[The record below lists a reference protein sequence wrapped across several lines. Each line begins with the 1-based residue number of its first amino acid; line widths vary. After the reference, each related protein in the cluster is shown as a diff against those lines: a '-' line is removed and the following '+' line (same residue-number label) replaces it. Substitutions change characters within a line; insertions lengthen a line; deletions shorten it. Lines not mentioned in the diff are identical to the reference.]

1 MNEVDFI
8 QLAPQIGKQL
18 LGNPTKET
26 TNEIRWGTHGSW
38 CLNLETGLFYS
49 FEEDQGG
56 GVIWLIDYFN
66 QDRDALLNI
75 NKPVMQNTVTQ
86 TKTHQSFTSDQMKQF
101 AVF

>member
-66 QDRDALLNI
+66 HCLLYTSPSPRDGLLSRM
-75 NKPVMQNTVTQ
+75 P
-86 TKTHQSFTSDQMKQF
+86 SS
-101 AVF
+101 A